1 MLSSNIWLQYLPNR
15 SRNNGV
21 LFVFSMDDRKQFVAG
36 CKFTWNVHSNQ
47 YRITDIL
54 KIKEVKPDPIR
65 LDKCHMGSPAEPWNP
80 TKLIAP
86 QMRQKI
92 QQPYARRIRY
102 LSNELT
108 LSGLVFFFLSLNNAI
123 SFIQLNVLLSIALL

>member
-1 MLSSNIWLQYLPNR
+1 
-15 SRNNGV
+15 
-21 LFVFSMDDRKQFVAG
+21 MDDRKQYIAG
-36 CKFTWNVHSNQ
+36 CKFIWNVDSSQ

-54 KIKEVKPDPIR
+54 KMREVKVDSIYS
-65 LDKCHMGSPAEPWNP
+65 DKSQSPAWNP
-80 TKLIAP
+80 AKLIAP

-108 LSGLVFFFLSLNNAI
+108 LAGQYYILIIQNYL
-123 SFIQLNVLLSIALL
+123 QLNIY

>member
-1 MLSSNIWLQYLPNR
+1 MT
-15 SRNNGV
+15 
-21 LFVFSMDDRKQFVAG
+21 FSTDDRKQYVAG
-36 CKFTWNVHSNQ
+36 CKFTWNVDSNQ

-54 KIKEVKPDPIR
+54 KLKEVKPDSVR
-65 LDKCHMGSPAEPWNP
+65 SDKSHIGSPSVPWNP

-108 LSGLVFFFLSLNNAI
+108 LAGLL
-123 SFIQLNVLLSIALL
+123 